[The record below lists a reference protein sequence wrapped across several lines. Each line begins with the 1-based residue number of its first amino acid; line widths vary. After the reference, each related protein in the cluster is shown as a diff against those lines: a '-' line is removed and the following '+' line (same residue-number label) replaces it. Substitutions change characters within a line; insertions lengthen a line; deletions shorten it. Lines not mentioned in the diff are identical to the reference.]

1 MKNKFNVMRSNII
14 YIYAFSLSFLLVS
27 CGVTKDYEKPE
38 VNTEA
43 LFRNENA
50 AEVEVPEAPLM
61 QWDQFFSD
69 PYLLNYIE
77 EGLTENY
84 SLKNA
89 IQRVNSANALLKQS
103 KKAFLPS
110 LEGNASVAKSRL
122 SYTQGF
128 GFIKDVT
135 QYDLGIS
142 TSWEA
147 DVWGKLSSAK
157 RASLAALLQTQA
169 SKQAI
174 ESQLV
179 ANIAINYYQL
189 IALDKQLETL
199 EETAE
204 NRKFYVAT
212 MKKLKSSNMVN
223 GAAVVQ
229 SEANQYE
236 AELLI
241 PDVKQQIREIENAL
255 SILLARKPGEI
266 QRSGF
271 DDFAEMNMPELSIGD
286 PADLMANRPD
296 VMQAEL
302 EYRRA
307 FELTNVARTQF
318 YPSFGLSGSAGFS
331 SFEWDDLFT
340 KNIGLFGNIAAG
352 LMQPIFNKGINKAN
366 LATAKAEQ
374 QIAFNNF
381 QEALLDA
388 GKEVSDAVFAFKT
401 ANSKISKRALQLEAL
416 NKSVDYTKKLLQYN
430 SQTNYTDVLTA
441 EQSLLRAE
449 INNINDVLAEKL
461 ALIDLYKA
469 LGGGWNSE
477 KAEITSEE
485 NKNQVKN

>member
-1 MKNKFNVMRSNII
+1 M
-14 YIYAFSLSFLLVS
+14 
-27 CGVTKDYEKPE
+27 
-38 VNTEA
+38 
-43 LFRNENA
+43 
-50 AEVEVPEAPLM
+50 
-61 QWDQFFSD
+61 
-69 PYLLNYIE
+69 
-77 EGLTENY
+77 
-84 SLKNA
+84 
-89 IQRVNSANALLKQS
+89 
-103 KKAFLPS
+103 PS

-122 SYTQGF
+122 PYSQGF
-128 GFIKDVT
+128 GFIKDVK

-157 RASLAALLQTQA
+157 RASLASLLQTQA

-179 ANIAINYYQL
+179 GNIAINYYQL

-255 SILLARKPGEI
+255 SILLARNPGEI

-271 DDFAEMNMPELSIGD
+271 EDLAEMNMPSLSIGD

-302 EYRRA
+302 EYSRA
-307 FELTNVARTQF
+307 FELTNEARTQF

-340 KNIGLFGNIAAG
+340 ENIGLFGNIAAG

-374 QIAFNNF
+374 QIAFNKF
-381 QEALLDA
+381 SER
-388 GKEVSDAVFAFKT
+388 FAECR
-401 ANSKISKRALQLEAL
+401 KR
-416 NKSVDYTKKLLQYN
+416 SFRCGVCF
-430 SQTNYTDVLTA
+430 
-441 EQSLLRAE
+441 
-449 INNINDVLAEKL
+449 
-461 ALIDLYKA
+461 
-469 LGGGWNSE
+469 
-477 KAEITSEE
+477 
-485 NKNQVKN
+485 

>member
-1 MKNKFNVMRSNII
+1 
-14 YIYAFSLSFLLVS
+14 
-27 CGVTKDYEKPE
+27 
-38 VNTEA
+38 
-43 LFRNENA
+43 
-50 AEVEVPEAPLM
+50 
-61 QWDQFFSD
+61 
-69 PYLLNYIE
+69 
-77 EGLTENY
+77 
-84 SLKNA
+84 
-89 IQRVNSANALLKQS
+89 
-103 KKAFLPS
+103 
-110 LEGNASVAKSRL
+110 
-122 SYTQGF
+122 
-128 GFIKDVT
+128 
-135 QYDLGIS
+135 
-142 TSWEA
+142 
-147 DVWGKLSSAK
+147 
-157 RASLAALLQTQA
+157 
-169 SKQAI
+169 
-174 ESQLV
+174 
-179 ANIAINYYQL
+179 
-189 IALDKQLETL
+189 
-199 EETAE
+199 
-204 NRKFYVAT
+204 
-212 MKKLKSSNMVN
+212 
-223 GAAVVQ
+223 
-229 SEANQYE
+229 
-236 AELLI
+236 
-241 PDVKQQIREIENAL
+241 L

-271 DDFAEMNMPELSIGD
+271 DDLAEMNMPELSIGD

-374 QIAFNNF
+374 RIAFNNF
-381 QEALLDA
+381 QNALLNA

-477 KAEITSEE
+477 KAEIISEE